1 MQHKNLLS
9 QQIQL
14 NFIFYVYKET
24 NLLKGEIQAFQQ
36 SPIPF
41 GFAVGLNCES
51 LRQRQLHSSKQRTCL
66 LLLSPVRHLVN
77 ATEAYILQVV
87 FLGKPAFCDLQPQ
100 PEEVP

>member
-36 SPIPF
+36 SPIPSE
-41 GFAVGLNCES
+41 FAVGPDYEL
-51 LRQRQLHSSKQRTCL
+51 LGQWQLHSSSQRTCL
-66 LLLSPVRHLVN
+66 LLL
-77 ATEAYILQVV
+77 
-87 FLGKPAFCDLQPQ
+87 
-100 PEEVP
+100 